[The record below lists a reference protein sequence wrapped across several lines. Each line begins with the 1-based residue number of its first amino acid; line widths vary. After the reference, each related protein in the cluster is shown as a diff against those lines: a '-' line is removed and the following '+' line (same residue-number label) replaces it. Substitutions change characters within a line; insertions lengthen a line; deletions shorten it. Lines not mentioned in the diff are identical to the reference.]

1 MRLPA
6 YFLCPEK
13 ECNKTIGSVEMAA
26 IKKSSHK
33 NAARSRLLIKTAF
46 AELLNEKDINKI
58 TVTDIVD
65 RANISRGTFY
75 AHYLDVYDLYAAIQ
89 TNMIEA
95 IDELLEKLGTRNVIL
110 DPTEAMT
117 RALLFLESNK
127 DYYRLFVT
135 SSNGQQLQNRIISR
149 LEDNFTAELK
159 EMVPPECL
167 NDVMCYLSFIIGGI
181 QTVTVHWLENRL
193 PVSAGVVAKH
203 LSDVYIKIR
212 PAVIKQLDDEN
223 KKLAASQKAD
233 SDK

>member
-1 MRLPA
+1 M
-6 YFLCPEK
+6 YNIK
-13 ECNKTIGSVEMAA
+13 IGSVEMAA

-33 NAARSRLLIKTAF
+33 NATRSRLLIKTAF

-117 RALLFLESNK
+117 RALIFLEGNK
-127 DYYRLFVT
+127 EYYRLFVT
-135 SSNGQQLQNRIISR
+135 SSNGQQLQNRIVGK

-159 EMVPPECL
+159 EMIPPEY
-167 NDVMCYLSFIIGGI
+167 NDEVMCYLAFIIGGI

-193 PVSAGVVAKH
+193 PIPAETVAKN
-203 LSDVYIKIR
+203 LSNAYISVR
-212 PAVIKQLDDEN
+212 PAIIKQLDEEN
-223 KKLAASQKAD
+223 KKKAAESENAENA
-233 SDK
+233 

>member
-1 MRLPA
+1 
-6 YFLCPEK
+6 
-13 ECNKTIGSVEMAA
+13 MAA

-33 NAARSRLLIKTAF
+33 NATRSRMLIKTAF

-95 IDELLEKLGTRNVIL
+95 IDELLDELGTKNVIL

-117 RALLFLESNK
+117 RALTFLEKNK

-135 SSNGQQLQNRIISR
+135 SSNGERLQNRIIGR

-159 EMVPPECL
+159 EMIPAEDF
-167 NDVMCYLSFIIGGI
+167 NDVMCYLAFILGGI

-193 PVSAGVVAKH
+193 PVSAQTLAAH
-203 LSDVYIKIR
+203 LSDAYINVR
-212 PAVIKQLDDEN
+212 PAIIKRLAEEN
-223 KKLAASQKAD
+223 AKRLLPNTENASEN
-233 SDK
+233 

>member
-1 MRLPA
+1 M
-6 YFLCPEK
+6 
-13 ECNKTIGSVEMAA
+13 
-26 IKKSSHK
+26 
-33 NAARSRLLIKTAF
+33 LIKTAF

-95 IDELLEKLGTRNVIL
+95 IDELLDELGTKNVIL

-117 RALLFLESNK
+117 RALTFLEKNK

-135 SSNGQQLQNRIISR
+135 SSNGERLQSRIIGR

-159 EMVPPECL
+159 EMISAEDF
-167 NDVMCYLSFIIGGI
+167 NDVMCYLAFILGGI

-193 PVSAGVVAKH
+193 PVSAQTLAAH
-203 LSDVYIKIR
+203 LSDAYINVR
-212 PAVIKQLDDEN
+212 PAIIKRLAEEN
-223 KKLAASQKAD
+223 AKRLLPNTENASEN
-233 SDK
+233 

>member
-1 MRLPA
+1 
-6 YFLCPEK
+6 
-13 ECNKTIGSVEMAA
+13 MAA

-33 NAARSRLLIKTAF
+33 NATRSRMLIKTAF

-95 IDELLEKLGTRNVIL
+95 IDELLDELGTKNVIL

-117 RALLFLESNK
+117 RALTFLEKNK

-135 SSNGQQLQNRIISR
+135 SSNGERLQSRIIGR

-159 EMVPPECL
+159 EMIPAEDF
-167 NDVMCYLSFIIGGI
+167 NDVMCYLAFILGGI

-193 PVSAGVVAKH
+193 PVSAQTLAAH
-203 LSDVYIKIR
+203 LSDAYTNVR
-212 PAVIKQLDDEN
+212 PAIIKRLAEEN
-223 KKLAASQKAD
+223 AKRLLSNTENASEN
-233 SDK
+233 